1 MAADELEDLE
11 GPVGSVEPGRT
22 AVPIRKGIDP
32 TFDARAWR
40 RRLYHQATRSSAS
53 SHRFLQRLPI
63 LRVSTRSPGIH
74 SLRASIHV
82 TGETT
87 QAQPCSDAK
96 ACPPSSCGPLYV
108 LQSLIKGS
116 KGASSMVEIAWED
129 FEKVDVRVGK
139 VVAAEPFPE
148 ARKPS
153 IKLSVDFGPEVGEKK
168 TSAQLTAHYA
178 AEDLV
183 GRQVVAVVNFP
194 PKRIAGFKSE
204 VLVLGVPD
212 EAGEV
217 VLLSPDLD
225 VPPGGRMF

>member
-1 MAADELEDLE
+1 MLASTVCRRDFLLPVCAAEHDGVSMDR
-11 GPVGSVEPGRT
+11 PGNQDKLHPNT
-22 AVPIRKGIDP
+22 TKENG
-32 TFDARAWR
+32 
-40 RRLYHQATRSSAS
+40 
-53 SHRFLQRLPI
+53 LP
-63 LRVSTRSPGIH
+63 
-74 SLRASIHV
+74 
-82 TGETT
+82 
-87 QAQPCSDAK
+87 
-96 ACPPSSCGPLYV
+96 
-108 LQSLIKGS
+108 
-116 KGASSMVEIAWED
+116 EIAWED
-129 FEKVDVRVGK
+129 FEKVDVRVGR
-139 VVAAEPFPE
+139 VVEAKPFPE

-153 IKLSVDFGPEVGEKK
+153 IKLVVDFGPEVGEKR
-168 TSAQLTAHYA
+168 TSAQLTAHYG